1 MIKLAKILYPTDFS
15 ELSLAALKYAL
26 SFARQFD
33 AQLHCLNVVDESY
46 QYWLAMGPEGVP
58 IGPDTGLMIKTA
70 KEQMDQFVK
79 DHLSELPKV
88 VTKVITGRP
97 FVEIVRYARQQAI
110 DLIVIATHGR
120 SGFKHVLMGS
130 VAERV
135 VRKAPCP
142 VLTCRSPEHEF
153 VMP

>member
-1 MIKLAKILYPTDFS
+1 MIKLAKILYPTDYS

-33 AQLHCLNVVDESY
+33 AQLHCLNVVDEAY

-58 IGPDTGLMIKTA
+58 IGPDTGLMIKTS

>member
-15 ELSLAALKYAL
+15 ELSLVALKYVQA
-26 SFARQFD
+26 FAEQF
-33 AQLHCLNVVDESY
+33 AAELHCLHVVDEAY
-46 QYWLAMGPEGVP
+46 HYWLALGPDGVP
-58 IGPDTGLMIKTA
+58 IGPDP
-70 KEQMDQFVK
+70 KEMLTSAEKQMTQFASE
-79 DHLSELPKV
+79 HLSDVPKLI
-88 VTKVITGRP
+88 TKVLSGRP
-97 FVEIVRYARQQAI
+97 FVEIIRYARQQGI

-120 SGFKHVLMGS
+120 SGLSHVLMGS

-153 VMP
+153 IMP

>member
-1 MIKLAKILYPTDFS
+1 VIKLAKILYPTDFS